1 MIRPSAA
8 RRKRLGQH
16 FLHDARIIDR
26 IVTAI
31 APDPSTTL
39 VEIGPGRGALTIPLL
54 KSAGSLD
61 VLEVD
66 AELAES
72 LRARC
77 AGIGNLRIHHADA
90 LRFDFRGIDGK
101 PLKVVGN
108 LPYRISTPL
117 VFHLLDQQ
125 PVVREMVF
133 MLQKEVVDR
142 LVADPGG
149 RKYGRLSIMVQASC
163 QVEKLFVVHPAA
175 FDPPP
180 KVESAVVR
188 LTPARRA
195 GVEISDQ
202 EWFGKVIRSA
212 FQQRRKMLRNSLP
225 HLLPDAEAV
234 LSEAGVDGSLR
245 PEQLTIDDYAKIANL
260 MYRRHTGR

>member
-1 MIRPSAA
+1 MNRRSAA

-26 IVTAI
+26 IVAAI
-31 APDPSTTL
+31 APDPSTPL

-54 KSAGSLD
+54 RSAGSLD
-61 VLEVD
+61 VVELD
-66 AELAES
+66 AKLAES

-77 AGIGNLRIHHADA
+77 AGIGELRIHRADA
-90 LRFDFRGIDGK
+90 LKFDFRGIGGK

-117 VFHLLDQQ
+117 LFHLLDQQ
-125 PVVREMVF
+125 PVIGEMVF

-142 LVADPGG
+142 LNANPGG
-149 RKYGRLSIMVQASC
+149 REYGRLSIMIQARCS
-163 QVEKLFVVHPAA
+163 VEKLFVVNPAA
-175 FDPPP
+175 FIPPP
-180 KVESAVVR
+180 RVESAVVR

-195 GVEISDQ
+195 GVEIID
-202 EWFGKVIRSA
+202 EELFATVVRAA

-225 HLLPDAEAV
+225 DGDAV
-234 LSEAGVDGSLR
+234 LSEAGLDGSLR
-245 PEQLTIDDYAKIANL
+245 PEQLTVDDFAKIANAL
-260 MYRRHTGR
+260 SAQRLKR